1 MCDSF
6 LNTLT
11 FYISTTFLT
20 TYSISKK
27 SGSFKSIVHSN
38 FHFKAEIIFC
48 VSVFTYGINIY
59 KEREGVEQRMFS
71 NSRLEEIFIQ
81 ISKNEFTTIKELTNL
96 FHVTDRT
103 IRTDIQAIN
112 LEIAKYECEILLKRK
127 SGYYLMSYNKDK
139 FKELQNQME
148 KQTNVLTF
156 NSLDDRI
163 KYILQKLLY
172 SQDYVILDD
181 LANEVFVSRNTL
193 QNYIKPIKETLE
205 TYNLIY
211 VSKPN
216 LGVKVFGN
224 EKDKREC
231 LINEILCKDTPTYI
245 IGFTKEE
252 QMLFKDIDLF
262 EIQTLVNQLLNKH
275 DIHASDYDR
284 KNLVMHCA
292 LMISRVKTENYIPF
306 DVQFPIQDDICELI
320 EQLCI
325 QLENKFD
332 IQITSGEK
340 QYIYLHIASNTH
352 MNIYSVNTVKLQN
365 QITKLLEVIYEEYNF
380 DLRPDAILKKDLFNH
395 FSSILSSK
403 NIYMNKKN
411 PLLNTIKIKF
421 PLPFEI
427 TLTSTAK
434 VFSEALTED
443 EIGYISLHIGAAI
456 ERCFTSMYQKKRV
469 VLVCGSGIATTRML
483 EARLQTF
490 FNSKIVIV
498 NKISY
503 AEFMHYDFANID
515 FVISTIP
522 IQSDN
527 IPVEVVDFTLKNTDI
542 EKISKRLSHMDKK
555 ANFVA
560 KFFDKQLFIHKSNEV
575 TKEDVLTELA
585 HLLENQNIVSDTF
598 IHSVLE
604 RESIACTNLNDIFAI
619 PHPMEAC
626 SKETKVAVA
635 ILDQPVEWNDKHE
648 EVQII
653 FMISIKQGEQK
664 QFEHLYDLF
673 IEIVGNTKLQQDIVH
688 SNSFEEFLYTISTV
702 DIFNS

>member
-1 MCDSF
+1 
-6 LNTLT
+6 
-11 FYISTTFLT
+11 
-20 TYSISKK
+20 
-27 SGSFKSIVHSN
+27 
-38 FHFKAEIIFC
+38 
-48 VSVFTYGINIY
+48 
-59 KEREGVEQRMFS
+59 MFS
-71 NSRLEEIFIQ
+71 SSRLEEIFIQ
-81 ISKNEFTTIKELTNL
+81 ISKNEFTTIKELTNS

-139 FKELQNQME
+139 FKELQNQIE

-231 LINEILCKDTPTYI
+231 LLNEILCKDTPTYI

-252 QMLFKDIDLF
+252 QMLFRDIDLF

-284 KNLVMHCA
+284 KNLIMHCA

-306 DVQFPIQDDICELI
+306 DVQFPIQDDIYELI

-380 DLRPDAILKKDLFNH
+380 DLRQDAILKKDLFNH

-411 PLLNTIKIKF
+411 PLLNTIKTNF

-527 IPVEVVDFTLKNTDI
+527 IPVEIVDFTLKNTDI

-555 ANFVA
+555 ANFVT
-560 KFFDKQLFIHKSNEV
+560 KFFDKQLFLHKSNAV
-575 TKEDVLTELA
+575 TKEDVLKELA

-598 IHSVLE
+598 IHSVLK

-626 SKETKVAVA
+626 SNETKVAVA
-635 ILDQPVEWNDKHE
+635 ILDQSVEWNDKHG

-688 SNSFEEFLYTISTV
+688 SNSFEEFLYTISAV

>member
-1 MCDSF
+1 
-6 LNTLT
+6 
-11 FYISTTFLT
+11 
-20 TYSISKK
+20 
-27 SGSFKSIVHSN
+27 
-38 FHFKAEIIFC
+38 
-48 VSVFTYGINIY
+48 
-59 KEREGVEQRMFS
+59 MFS
-71 NSRLEEIFIQ
+71 SSRLEEIFIQ
-81 ISKNEFTTIKELTNL
+81 ISKNEFTTIKELTNS

-139 FKELQNQME
+139 FKELQNQIE

-231 LINEILCKDTPTYI
+231 LLNEILCKDTPTYI

-252 QMLFKDIDLF
+252 QMLFRDIDLF

-284 KNLVMHCA
+284 KNLIMHCA
-292 LMISRVKTENYIPF
+292 LMISRVKIENYIPF
-306 DVQFPIQDDICELI
+306 DVQFPIQDDIYELI

-380 DLRPDAILKKDLFNH
+380 DLRQDAILKKDLFNH

-411 PLLNTIKIKF
+411 PLLNTIKTNF

-527 IPVEVVDFTLKNTDI
+527 IPVEIVDFTLKNTDI

-555 ANFVA
+555 ANFVT
-560 KFFDKQLFIHKSNEV
+560 KFFDKQLFLHKSNAV
-575 TKEDVLTELA
+575 TKEDVLKELA

-598 IHSVLE
+598 IHSVLK

-626 SKETKVAVA
+626 SNETKVAVA
-635 ILDQPVEWNDKHE
+635 ILDQSVEWNDKHE

>member
-1 MCDSF
+1 
-6 LNTLT
+6 
-11 FYISTTFLT
+11 
-20 TYSISKK
+20 
-27 SGSFKSIVHSN
+27 
-38 FHFKAEIIFC
+38 
-48 VSVFTYGINIY
+48 
-59 KEREGVEQRMFS
+59 MFS
-71 NSRLEEIFIQ
+71 SSRLEEIFIQ
-81 ISKNEFTTIKELTNL
+81 ISKNEFTTIKELTNS

-139 FKELQNQME
+139 FKELQNQIE

-231 LINEILCKDTPTYI
+231 LLNEILCKDTPTYI

-252 QMLFKDIDLF
+252 QMLFRDIDLF

-284 KNLVMHCA
+284 KNLIMHCA

-306 DVQFPIQDDICELI
+306 DVQFPIQDDIYELI

-380 DLRPDAILKKDLFNH
+380 DLRQDAILKKDLFNH

-411 PLLNTIKIKF
+411 PLLNTIKTNF

-527 IPVEVVDFTLKNTDI
+527 IPVEIVDFTLKNTDI
-542 EKISKRLSHMDKK
+542 EKISKQLSHMDKK
-555 ANFVA
+555 ANFVT
-560 KFFDKQLFIHKSNEV
+560 KFFDKQLFLHKSNAV
-575 TKEDVLTELA
+575 TKEDVLKELA

-598 IHSVLE
+598 IHSVLK

-626 SKETKVAVA
+626 SNETKVAVA
-635 ILDQPVEWNDKHE
+635 ILDQSVEWNDKHE

-664 QFEHLYDLF
+664 QFEHLYNLF

>member
-1 MCDSF
+1 
-6 LNTLT
+6 
-11 FYISTTFLT
+11 
-20 TYSISKK
+20 
-27 SGSFKSIVHSN
+27 
-38 FHFKAEIIFC
+38 
-48 VSVFTYGINIY
+48 
-59 KEREGVEQRMFS
+59 MFS
-71 NSRLEEIFIQ
+71 SSRLEEIFIQ
-81 ISKNEFTTIKELTNL
+81 ISKNEFTTIKELTNS

-139 FKELQNQME
+139 FKELQNQIE

-231 LINEILCKDTPTYI
+231 LLNEILCKDTPTYI

-252 QMLFKDIDLF
+252 QMLFRDIDLF
-262 EIQTLVNQLLNKH
+262 EIQTSVNQLLNKH

-284 KNLVMHCA
+284 KNLIMHCA

-306 DVQFPIQDDICELI
+306 DVQFPIQDDIYELI

-380 DLRPDAILKKDLFNH
+380 DLRQDAILKKDLFNH

-411 PLLNTIKIKF
+411 PLLNTIKTNF

-527 IPVEVVDFTLKNTDI
+527 IPVEIVDFTLKNTDI

-555 ANFVA
+555 ANFVT
-560 KFFDKQLFIHKSNEV
+560 KFFDKQLFLHKSNAV
-575 TKEDVLTELA
+575 TKEDVLKELA

-598 IHSVLE
+598 IHSVLK

-626 SKETKVAVA
+626 SNETKVAVA
-635 ILDQPVEWNDKHE
+635 ILDQSVEWNDKHG

-688 SNSFEEFLYTISTV
+688 SNSFEEFLYTISAV

>member
-1 MCDSF
+1 
-6 LNTLT
+6 
-11 FYISTTFLT
+11 
-20 TYSISKK
+20 
-27 SGSFKSIVHSN
+27 
-38 FHFKAEIIFC
+38 
-48 VSVFTYGINIY
+48 
-59 KEREGVEQRMFS
+59 MFS
-71 NSRLEEIFIQ
+71 SSRLEEIFIQ
-81 ISKNEFTTIKELTNL
+81 ISKNEFTTIKELTNS

-139 FKELQNQME
+139 FKELQNQIE

-231 LINEILCKDTPTYI
+231 LLNEILCKDTPTYI

-252 QMLFKDIDLF
+252 QMLFRDIDLF

-284 KNLVMHCA
+284 KNLIMHCA

-306 DVQFPIQDDICELI
+306 DVQFPIQDDIYELI

-380 DLRPDAILKKDLFNH
+380 DLRQDAILKKDLFNH

-411 PLLNTIKIKF
+411 PLLNTIKTNF

-469 VLVCGSGIATTRML
+469 ILVCGSGIATTRML

-527 IPVEVVDFTLKNTDI
+527 IPVEIVDFTLKNTDI

-555 ANFVA
+555 ANFVT
-560 KFFDKQLFIHKSNEV
+560 KFFDKQLFLHKSNAV
-575 TKEDVLTELA
+575 TKEDVLKELA

-598 IHSVLE
+598 IHSVLK

-626 SKETKVAVA
+626 SNETKVAVA
-635 ILDQPVEWNDKHE
+635 ILDQSVEWNDKHE

>member
-1 MCDSF
+1 
-6 LNTLT
+6 
-11 FYISTTFLT
+11 
-20 TYSISKK
+20 
-27 SGSFKSIVHSN
+27 
-38 FHFKAEIIFC
+38 
-48 VSVFTYGINIY
+48 
-59 KEREGVEQRMFS
+59 MFS
-71 NSRLEEIFIQ
+71 SSRLEEIFIQ
-81 ISKNEFTTIKELTNL
+81 ISKNEFTTIKELTNS

-139 FKELQNQME
+139 FKELQNQIE

-231 LINEILCKDTPTYI
+231 LLNEILCKDTPTYI

-252 QMLFKDIDLF
+252 QMLFRDIDLF

-284 KNLVMHCA
+284 KNLIMHCA

-306 DVQFPIQDDICELI
+306 DVQFPIQDDIYELI

-380 DLRPDAILKKDLFNH
+380 DLRQDAVLKKDLFNH

-411 PLLNTIKIKF
+411 PLLNTIKTNF
-421 PLPFEI
+421 RLPFEI

-527 IPVEVVDFTLKNTDI
+527 IPVEIVDFTLKNTDI

-555 ANFVA
+555 ANFVT
-560 KFFDKQLFIHKSNEV
+560 KFFDKQLFLHKSNAV
-575 TKEDVLTELA
+575 TKEDVLKELA
-585 HLLENQNIVSDTF
+585 HLLENQNIVSNTF
-598 IHSVLE
+598 IHSVLK

>member
-1 MCDSF
+1 
-6 LNTLT
+6 
-11 FYISTTFLT
+11 
-20 TYSISKK
+20 
-27 SGSFKSIVHSN
+27 
-38 FHFKAEIIFC
+38 
-48 VSVFTYGINIY
+48 
-59 KEREGVEQRMFS
+59 MFS
-71 NSRLEEIFIQ
+71 SSRLEEIFIQ
-81 ISKNEFTTIKELTNL
+81 ISKNEFTTIKELTNS

-139 FKELQNQME
+139 FKELQNQIE

-231 LINEILCKDTPTYI
+231 LLNEILCKDTPTYI

-252 QMLFKDIDLF
+252 QMLFRDIDLF

-284 KNLVMHCA
+284 KNLIMHCA
-292 LMISRVKTENYIPF
+292 LMIYRVKTENYIPF
-306 DVQFPIQDDICELI
+306 DVQFPIQDDIYELI

-380 DLRPDAILKKDLFNH
+380 DLRQDAILKKDLFNH

-411 PLLNTIKIKF
+411 PLLNTIKTNF

-527 IPVEVVDFTLKNTDI
+527 IPVEIVDFTLKNTDI

-555 ANFVA
+555 ANFVT
-560 KFFDKQLFIHKSNEV
+560 KFFDKQLFLHKSNAV
-575 TKEDVLTELA
+575 TKEDVLKELA

-598 IHSVLE
+598 IHSVLK

-626 SKETKVAVA
+626 SNETKVAVA
-635 ILDQPVEWNDKHE
+635 ILDQSVEWNDKHE

>member
-1 MCDSF
+1 
-6 LNTLT
+6 
-11 FYISTTFLT
+11 
-20 TYSISKK
+20 
-27 SGSFKSIVHSN
+27 
-38 FHFKAEIIFC
+38 
-48 VSVFTYGINIY
+48 
-59 KEREGVEQRMFS
+59 MFS
-71 NSRLEEIFIQ
+71 SSRLEEIFIQ
-81 ISKNEFTTIKELTNL
+81 ISKNEFTTIKELTNS

-139 FKELQNQME
+139 FKELQNQIE

-231 LINEILCKDTPTYI
+231 LLNEILCKDTPTYI

-252 QMLFKDIDLF
+252 QMLFRDIDLF

-284 KNLVMHCA
+284 KNLIMHCA

-306 DVQFPIQDDICELI
+306 DVQFPIQDDIYELI

-325 QLENKFD
+325 QLENKFV

-380 DLRPDAILKKDLFNH
+380 DLRQDAVLKKDLFNH

-411 PLLNTIKIKF
+411 PLLNTIKTNF

-527 IPVEVVDFTLKNTDI
+527 IPVEIVDFTLKNTDI

-555 ANFVA
+555 ANFVT
-560 KFFDKQLFIHKSNEV
+560 KFFDKQLFLHKSNAV
-575 TKEDVLTELA
+575 TKEDVLKELA

-598 IHSVLE
+598 IHSVLK

-626 SKETKVAVA
+626 SNETKVAVA

>member
-1 MCDSF
+1 
-6 LNTLT
+6 
-11 FYISTTFLT
+11 
-20 TYSISKK
+20 
-27 SGSFKSIVHSN
+27 
-38 FHFKAEIIFC
+38 
-48 VSVFTYGINIY
+48 
-59 KEREGVEQRMFS
+59 MFS
-71 NSRLEEIFIQ
+71 SSRLEEIFIQ
-81 ISKNEFTTIKELTNL
+81 ISKNEFTTVKELTNS

-139 FKELQNQME
+139 FKELQNQIE

-193 QNYIKPIKETLE
+193 QNYIKPIKEILE

-231 LINEILCKDTPTYI
+231 LLNEILCKDTPTYI

-252 QMLFKDIDLF
+252 QMLFRDIDLF

-284 KNLVMHCA
+284 KNLIMHCA

-306 DVQFPIQDDICELI
+306 DVQFPIQDDIYELI

-380 DLRPDAILKKDLFNH
+380 DLRQDAILKKDLFNH

-411 PLLNTIKIKF
+411 PLLNTIKTNF

-527 IPVEVVDFTLKNTDI
+527 IPVEIVDFTLKNTDI

-555 ANFVA
+555 ANFVT
-560 KFFDKQLFIHKSNEV
+560 KFFDKQLFLHKSNAV
-575 TKEDVLTELA
+575 TKEDVLKELA

-598 IHSVLE
+598 IHSVLK

>member
-1 MCDSF
+1 
-6 LNTLT
+6 
-11 FYISTTFLT
+11 
-20 TYSISKK
+20 
-27 SGSFKSIVHSN
+27 
-38 FHFKAEIIFC
+38 
-48 VSVFTYGINIY
+48 
-59 KEREGVEQRMFS
+59 MFS
-71 NSRLEEIFIQ
+71 SSRLEEIFIQ
-81 ISKNEFTTIKELTNL
+81 ISKNEFTTIKELTNS

-139 FKELQNQME
+139 FKELQNQIE

-231 LINEILCKDTPTYI
+231 LLNEILCKDTPTYI

-252 QMLFKDIDLF
+252 QMLFRDIDLF

-284 KNLVMHCA
+284 KNLIMHCA

-306 DVQFPIQDDICELI
+306 DVQFPIQDDIYELI

-380 DLRPDAILKKDLFNH
+380 DLRQDAILKKDLFNH

-411 PLLNTIKIKF
+411 PLLNTIKTNF

-456 ERCFTSMYQKKRV
+456 ERCFTSMNQKKRV

-527 IPVEVVDFTLKNTDI
+527 IPVEIVDFTLKNTDI

-555 ANFVA
+555 ANFVT
-560 KFFDKQLFIHKSNEV
+560 KFFDKQLFLHKSNAV
-575 TKEDVLTELA
+575 TKEDVLKELA

-598 IHSVLE
+598 IHSVLK

-626 SKETKVAVA
+626 SNETKVAVA
-635 ILDQPVEWNDKHE
+635 ILDQSVEWNDKHE

>member
-1 MCDSF
+1 
-6 LNTLT
+6 
-11 FYISTTFLT
+11 
-20 TYSISKK
+20 
-27 SGSFKSIVHSN
+27 
-38 FHFKAEIIFC
+38 
-48 VSVFTYGINIY
+48 
-59 KEREGVEQRMFS
+59 MFS
-71 NSRLEEIFIQ
+71 SSRLEEIFIQ
-81 ISKNEFTTIKELTNL
+81 ISKNEFTTIKELTNS

-139 FKELQNQME
+139 FKELQNQIE

-231 LINEILCKDTPTYI
+231 LLNEILCKDTPTYI

-252 QMLFKDIDLF
+252 QMLFRDIDLF

-275 DIHASDYDR
+275 DIHTSDYDR
-284 KNLVMHCA
+284 KNLIMHCA

-306 DVQFPIQDDICELI
+306 DVQFPIQDDIYELI

-380 DLRPDAILKKDLFNH
+380 DLRQDAILKKDLFNH

-411 PLLNTIKIKF
+411 PLLNTIKTNF

-527 IPVEVVDFTLKNTDI
+527 IPVEIVDFTLKNTDI

-555 ANFVA
+555 ANFVT
-560 KFFDKQLFIHKSNEV
+560 KFFDKQLFLHKSNAV
-575 TKEDVLTELA
+575 TKEDVLKELA

-598 IHSVLE
+598 IHSVLK

-626 SKETKVAVA
+626 SNETKVAVA
-635 ILDQPVEWNDKHE
+635 ILDQSVEWNDKHE

>member
-1 MCDSF
+1 
-6 LNTLT
+6 
-11 FYISTTFLT
+11 
-20 TYSISKK
+20 
-27 SGSFKSIVHSN
+27 
-38 FHFKAEIIFC
+38 
-48 VSVFTYGINIY
+48 
-59 KEREGVEQRMFS
+59 MFS
-71 NSRLEEIFIQ
+71 SSRLEEIFIQ
-81 ISKNEFTTIKELTNL
+81 ISKNEFTTIKELTNS

-139 FKELQNQME
+139 FKELQNQIE

-231 LINEILCKDTPTYI
+231 LLNEILCKDTPTYI

-252 QMLFKDIDLF
+252 QMLFRDIDLF

-284 KNLVMHCA
+284 KNLIMHCA

-306 DVQFPIQDDICELI
+306 DVQFPIQDDIYELI

-380 DLRPDAILKKDLFNH
+380 DLRQDAVLKKDLFNH

-411 PLLNTIKIKF
+411 PLLNTIKTNF

-527 IPVEVVDFTLKNTDI
+527 IPVEIVDFTLKNTDI

-555 ANFVA
+555 ANFVT
-560 KFFDKQLFIHKSNEV
+560 KFFDKQLFLHKSNAV
-575 TKEDVLTELA
+575 TKEDVLKELA

-598 IHSVLE
+598 IHSVLK

-626 SKETKVAVA
+626 SNETKVAVA

>member
-1 MCDSF
+1 
-6 LNTLT
+6 
-11 FYISTTFLT
+11 
-20 TYSISKK
+20 
-27 SGSFKSIVHSN
+27 
-38 FHFKAEIIFC
+38 
-48 VSVFTYGINIY
+48 
-59 KEREGVEQRMFS
+59 MFS
-71 NSRLEEIFIQ
+71 SSRLEEIFIQ
-81 ISKNEFTTIKELTNL
+81 ISKNEFTTIKELTNS

-139 FKELQNQME
+139 FKELQNQIE

-231 LINEILCKDTPTYI
+231 LLNEILCKDTPTYI

-252 QMLFKDIDLF
+252 QMLFRDIDLF

-275 DIHASDYDR
+275 DIHASDYNR
-284 KNLVMHCA
+284 KNLIMHCA

-306 DVQFPIQDDICELI
+306 DVQFPIQDDIYELI

-380 DLRPDAILKKDLFNH
+380 DLRQDAILKKDLFNH

-411 PLLNTIKIKF
+411 PLLNTIKTNF

-527 IPVEVVDFTLKNTDI
+527 IPVEIVDFTLKNTDI

-555 ANFVA
+555 ANFVT
-560 KFFDKQLFIHKSNEV
+560 KFFDKQLFLHKSNAV
-575 TKEDVLTELA
+575 TKEDVLKELA

-598 IHSVLE
+598 IHSVLK

-626 SKETKVAVA
+626 SNETKVAVA
-635 ILDQPVEWNDKHE
+635 ILDQSVEWNDKHE

>member
-1 MCDSF
+1 
-6 LNTLT
+6 
-11 FYISTTFLT
+11 
-20 TYSISKK
+20 
-27 SGSFKSIVHSN
+27 
-38 FHFKAEIIFC
+38 
-48 VSVFTYGINIY
+48 
-59 KEREGVEQRMFS
+59 MFS
-71 NSRLEEIFIQ
+71 SSRLEEIFIQ
-81 ISKNEFTTIKELTNL
+81 ISKNEFTTIKELTNS

-139 FKELQNQME
+139 FKELQNQIE

-193 QNYIKPIKETLE
+193 QNYIKPIKEILE

-231 LINEILCKDTPTYI
+231 LLNEILCKDTPTYI

-252 QMLFKDIDLF
+252 QMLFRDIDLF

-284 KNLVMHCA
+284 KNLIMHCA

-306 DVQFPIQDDICELI
+306 DVQFPIQDDIYELI

-380 DLRPDAILKKDLFNH
+380 DLRQDAILKKDLFNH

-411 PLLNTIKIKF
+411 PLLNTIKTNF

-527 IPVEVVDFTLKNTDI
+527 IPVEIVDFTLKNTDI

-555 ANFVA
+555 ANFVT
-560 KFFDKQLFIHKSNEV
+560 KFFDKQLFLHKSNAV
-575 TKEDVLTELA
+575 TKEDVLKELA

-598 IHSVLE
+598 IHSVLK

-688 SNSFEEFLYTISTV
+688 SNSFEEFLYTISAV

>member
-1 MCDSF
+1 
-6 LNTLT
+6 
-11 FYISTTFLT
+11 
-20 TYSISKK
+20 
-27 SGSFKSIVHSN
+27 
-38 FHFKAEIIFC
+38 
-48 VSVFTYGINIY
+48 
-59 KEREGVEQRMFS
+59 MFS
-71 NSRLEEIFIQ
+71 SSRLEEIFIQ
-81 ISKNEFTTIKELTNL
+81 ISKNEFTTIKELTNS

-139 FKELQNQME
+139 FKKLQNQIE

-231 LINEILCKDTPTYI
+231 LLNEILCKDTPTYI

-252 QMLFKDIDLF
+252 QMLFRDIDLF

-284 KNLVMHCA
+284 KNLIMHCA

-306 DVQFPIQDDICELI
+306 DVQFPIQDDIYELI

-380 DLRPDAILKKDLFNH
+380 DLRQDAVLKKDLFNH

-411 PLLNTIKIKF
+411 PLLNTIKTNF

-527 IPVEVVDFTLKNTDI
+527 IPVEIVDFTLKNTDI

-555 ANFVA
+555 ANFVT
-560 KFFDKQLFIHKSNEV
+560 KFFDKQLFLHKSNAV
-575 TKEDVLTELA
+575 TKEDVLKELA

-598 IHSVLE
+598 IHSVLK

-626 SKETKVAVA
+626 SNETKVAVA

>member
-1 MCDSF
+1 
-6 LNTLT
+6 
-11 FYISTTFLT
+11 
-20 TYSISKK
+20 
-27 SGSFKSIVHSN
+27 
-38 FHFKAEIIFC
+38 
-48 VSVFTYGINIY
+48 
-59 KEREGVEQRMFS
+59 MFS
-71 NSRLEEIFIQ
+71 SSRLEEIFIQ
-81 ISKNEFTTIKELTNL
+81 ISKNEFTTIKELTNS

-139 FKELQNQME
+139 FKELQNQIE

-231 LINEILCKDTPTYI
+231 LLNEILCKDTPTYI

-252 QMLFKDIDLF
+252 QMLFRDIDLF

-284 KNLVMHCA
+284 KNLIMHCA

-306 DVQFPIQDDICELI
+306 DVQFPIQDDIYELI

-380 DLRPDAILKKDLFNH
+380 DLRQDAILKKDLFNH

-411 PLLNTIKIKF
+411 PLLNTIKTNF

-527 IPVEVVDFTLKNTDI
+527 IPVEIVDFTLKNTDI

-555 ANFVA
+555 ANFVT
-560 KFFDKQLFIHKSNEV
+560 KFFDKQLFLHKSNAV
-575 TKEDVLTELA
+575 TKEDVLKELA

-598 IHSVLE
+598 IHSVLK

-619 PHPMEAC
+619 PHPMESC
-626 SKETKVAVA
+626 SNETKVAVA
-635 ILDQPVEWNDKHE
+635 ILDQSVEWNDKHE

>member
-1 MCDSF
+1 
-6 LNTLT
+6 
-11 FYISTTFLT
+11 
-20 TYSISKK
+20 
-27 SGSFKSIVHSN
+27 
-38 FHFKAEIIFC
+38 
-48 VSVFTYGINIY
+48 
-59 KEREGVEQRMFS
+59 MFS
-71 NSRLEEIFIQ
+71 SSRLEEIFIQ
-81 ISKNEFTTIKELTNL
+81 ISKNEFTTIKELTNS

-139 FKELQNQME
+139 FKELQNQIE

-231 LINEILCKDTPTYI
+231 LLNEILCKDTPTYI

-252 QMLFKDIDLF
+252 QMLFRDIDLF

-284 KNLVMHCA
+284 KNLIMHCA

-306 DVQFPIQDDICELI
+306 DVQFPIQDDIYELI

-380 DLRPDAILKKDLFNH
+380 DLRQDAVLKKDLFNH

-411 PLLNTIKIKF
+411 PLLNTIKTNF

-527 IPVEVVDFTLKNTDI
+527 IPVEIVDFTLKNTDI

-555 ANFVA
+555 ANFVT
-560 KFFDKQLFIHKSNEV
+560 KFFDKQLFLHKSNAV
-575 TKEDVLTELA
+575 TKEDVLKELA
-585 HLLENQNIVSDTF
+585 HLLENQNIVSNTF
-598 IHSVLE
+598 IHSVLK

>member
-1 MCDSF
+1 
-6 LNTLT
+6 
-11 FYISTTFLT
+11 
-20 TYSISKK
+20 
-27 SGSFKSIVHSN
+27 
-38 FHFKAEIIFC
+38 
-48 VSVFTYGINIY
+48 
-59 KEREGVEQRMFS
+59 MFS
-71 NSRLEEIFIQ
+71 SSRLEEIFIQ
-81 ISKNEFTTIKELTNL
+81 ISKNEFTTIKELTNS

-139 FKELQNQME
+139 FKELQNQIE

-231 LINEILCKDTPTYI
+231 LLNEILCKDTPTYI

-252 QMLFKDIDLF
+252 QMLFRDIDLF

-284 KNLVMHCA
+284 KNLIMHCA

-306 DVQFPIQDDICELI
+306 DVQFPIQDDIYELI

-352 MNIYSVNTVKLQN
+352 MNIYSVNTIKLQN

-380 DLRPDAILKKDLFNH
+380 DLRQDAILKKDLFNH

-411 PLLNTIKIKF
+411 PLLNTIKTNF

-527 IPVEVVDFTLKNTDI
+527 IPVEIVDFTLKNTDI

-555 ANFVA
+555 ANFVT
-560 KFFDKQLFIHKSNEV
+560 KFFDKQLFLHKSNAV
-575 TKEDVLTELA
+575 TKEDVLKELA

-598 IHSVLE
+598 IHSVLK

-626 SKETKVAVA
+626 SNETKVAVA
-635 ILDQPVEWNDKHE
+635 ILDQSVEWNDKHE

>member
-1 MCDSF
+1 
-6 LNTLT
+6 
-11 FYISTTFLT
+11 
-20 TYSISKK
+20 
-27 SGSFKSIVHSN
+27 
-38 FHFKAEIIFC
+38 
-48 VSVFTYGINIY
+48 
-59 KEREGVEQRMFS
+59 MFS
-71 NSRLEEIFIQ
+71 SSRLEEIFIQ
-81 ISKNEFTTIKELTNL
+81 ISKNEFTTIKELTNS

-139 FKELQNQME
+139 FKELQNQIE

-231 LINEILCKDTPTYI
+231 LLNEILCKDTPTYI

-252 QMLFKDIDLF
+252 QMLFRDIDLF

-284 KNLVMHCA
+284 KNLIMHCA

-306 DVQFPIQDDICELI
+306 DVQFPIQDDIYELI

-380 DLRPDAILKKDLFNH
+380 DLRQDAVLKKDLFNH

-411 PLLNTIKIKF
+411 PLLNTIKTNF

-555 ANFVA
+555 ANFVT
-560 KFFDKQLFIHKSNEV
+560 KFFDKQLFLHKSNAV
-575 TKEDVLTELA
+575 TKEDVLKELA
-585 HLLENQNIVSDTF
+585 HLLENQNIVSNTF
-598 IHSVLE
+598 IHSVLK

>member
-1 MCDSF
+1 
-6 LNTLT
+6 
-11 FYISTTFLT
+11 
-20 TYSISKK
+20 
-27 SGSFKSIVHSN
+27 
-38 FHFKAEIIFC
+38 
-48 VSVFTYGINIY
+48 
-59 KEREGVEQRMFS
+59 MFS
-71 NSRLEEIFIQ
+71 SSRLEEIFIQ
-81 ISKNEFTTIKELTNL
+81 ISKNEFTTIKELTNS

-139 FKELQNQME
+139 FKELQNQLE

-231 LINEILCKDTPTYI
+231 LLNEILCKDTPTYI

-252 QMLFKDIDLF
+252 QMLFRDIDLF

-284 KNLVMHCA
+284 KNLIMHCA

-306 DVQFPIQDDICELI
+306 DVQFPIQDDIYELI

-380 DLRPDAILKKDLFNH
+380 DLRQDAILKKDLFNH

-411 PLLNTIKIKF
+411 PLLNTIKTNF

-434 VFSEALTED
+434 VFSVALTED

-527 IPVEVVDFTLKNTDI
+527 IPVEIVDFTLKNTDI

-555 ANFVA
+555 ANFVT
-560 KFFDKQLFIHKSNEV
+560 KFFDKQLFLHKSNAV
-575 TKEDVLTELA
+575 TKEDVLKELA

-598 IHSVLE
+598 IHSVLK

-626 SKETKVAVA
+626 SNETKVAVA
-635 ILDQPVEWNDKHE
+635 ILDQSVEWNDKHE

>member
-1 MCDSF
+1 
-6 LNTLT
+6 
-11 FYISTTFLT
+11 
-20 TYSISKK
+20 
-27 SGSFKSIVHSN
+27 
-38 FHFKAEIIFC
+38 
-48 VSVFTYGINIY
+48 
-59 KEREGVEQRMFS
+59 MFS
-71 NSRLEEIFIQ
+71 SSRLEEIFIQ
-81 ISKNEFTTIKELTNL
+81 ISKNSFTTIKELTNS

-139 FKELQNQME
+139 FKELQNQIE

-231 LINEILCKDTPTYI
+231 LLNEILCKDTPTYI

-252 QMLFKDIDLF
+252 QMLFRDIDLF

-284 KNLVMHCA
+284 KNLIMHCA

-306 DVQFPIQDDICELI
+306 DVQFPIQDDIYELI

-380 DLRPDAILKKDLFNH
+380 DLRQDAILKKDLFNH

-411 PLLNTIKIKF
+411 PLLNTIKTNF

-527 IPVEVVDFTLKNTDI
+527 IPVEIVDFTLKNTDI

-555 ANFVA
+555 ANFVT
-560 KFFDKQLFIHKSNEV
+560 KFFDKQLFLHKSNAV
-575 TKEDVLTELA
+575 TKEDVLKELA

-598 IHSVLE
+598 IHSVLK

-626 SKETKVAVA
+626 SNETKVAVA
-635 ILDQPVEWNDKHE
+635 ILDQSVEWNDKHE

>member
-1 MCDSF
+1 
-6 LNTLT
+6 
-11 FYISTTFLT
+11 
-20 TYSISKK
+20 
-27 SGSFKSIVHSN
+27 
-38 FHFKAEIIFC
+38 
-48 VSVFTYGINIY
+48 
-59 KEREGVEQRMFS
+59 MFS
-71 NSRLEEIFIQ
+71 SSRLEEIFIQ
-81 ISKNEFTTIKELTNL
+81 ISKNEFTTIKELTNS

-139 FKELQNQME
+139 FKELQNQIE

-231 LINEILCKDTPTYI
+231 LLNEILCKDTPTYI

-252 QMLFKDIDLF
+252 QMLFRDIDLF

-284 KNLVMHCA
+284 KNLIMHCA

-306 DVQFPIQDDICELI
+306 DVQFPIQDDIYELI

-380 DLRPDAILKKDLFNH
+380 DLRQDAILKKDLFNH

-411 PLLNTIKIKF
+411 PLLNTIKTNF

-469 VLVCGSGIATTRML
+469 VLVCGSGISTTRML

-527 IPVEVVDFTLKNTDI
+527 IPVEIVDFTLKNTDI

-555 ANFVA
+555 ANFVT
-560 KFFDKQLFIHKSNEV
+560 KFFDKQLFLHKSNAV
-575 TKEDVLTELA
+575 TKEDVLKELA

-598 IHSVLE
+598 IHSVLK

-626 SKETKVAVA
+626 SNETKVAVA
-635 ILDQPVEWNDKHE
+635 ILDQSVEWNDKHE

-664 QFEHLYDLF
+664 QFEHLYNLF

>member
-1 MCDSF
+1 
-6 LNTLT
+6 
-11 FYISTTFLT
+11 
-20 TYSISKK
+20 
-27 SGSFKSIVHSN
+27 
-38 FHFKAEIIFC
+38 
-48 VSVFTYGINIY
+48 
-59 KEREGVEQRMFS
+59 MFS
-71 NSRLEEIFIQ
+71 SSRLEEIFIQ
-81 ISKNEFTTIKELTNL
+81 ISKNEFTTIKELTNS

-139 FKELQNQME
+139 FKELQNQIE

-231 LINEILCKDTPTYI
+231 LLNEILCKDTPTYI

-252 QMLFKDIDLF
+252 QMLFRDIDLF

-284 KNLVMHCA
+284 KNLIMHCA

-306 DVQFPIQDDICELI
+306 DVQFPIQDDIYELI

-380 DLRPDAILKKDLFNH
+380 DLRQDAILKKDLFNH

-411 PLLNTIKIKF
+411 PLLNTIKTNF

-527 IPVEVVDFTLKNTDI
+527 IPVEIVDFTLKNTDI

-555 ANFVA
+555 ANFVT
-560 KFFDKQLFIHKSNEV
+560 KFFDKQLFLHKSNAV
-575 TKEDVLTELA
+575 TKEDVLKELA

-598 IHSVLE
+598 IHSVLK

-626 SKETKVAVA
+626 SNETKVAVA
-635 ILDQPVEWNDKHE
+635 ILDQSVEWNDKHE

-664 QFEHLYDLF
+664 QFEHLYNLF

>member
-1 MCDSF
+1 
-6 LNTLT
+6 
-11 FYISTTFLT
+11 
-20 TYSISKK
+20 
-27 SGSFKSIVHSN
+27 
-38 FHFKAEIIFC
+38 
-48 VSVFTYGINIY
+48 
-59 KEREGVEQRMFS
+59 MFS
-71 NSRLEEIFIQ
+71 SSRLEEIFIQ
-81 ISKNEFTTIKELTNL
+81 ISKNEFTTIKELTNS

-139 FKELQNQME
+139 FKELQNQIE

-231 LINEILCKDTPTYI
+231 LLNEILCKDTPTYI

-252 QMLFKDIDLF
+252 QMLFRDIDLF

-284 KNLVMHCA
+284 KNLIMHCA

-306 DVQFPIQDDICELI
+306 DVQFPIQDDIYELI

-380 DLRPDAILKKDLFNH
+380 DLRQDAILKKDLFNH

-411 PLLNTIKIKF
+411 PLLNTIKTNF

-527 IPVEVVDFTLKNTDI
+527 IPVEIVDFTLKNTDI

-555 ANFVA
+555 ANFVT
-560 KFFDKQLFIHKSNEV
+560 KFFDKQLFLHKSNAV
-575 TKEDVLTELA
+575 TKEDVLKELA

-598 IHSVLE
+598 FHSVLK

-626 SKETKVAVA
+626 SNETKVAVA
-635 ILDQPVEWNDKHE
+635 ILDQSVEWNDKHE

>member
-1 MCDSF
+1 
-6 LNTLT
+6 
-11 FYISTTFLT
+11 
-20 TYSISKK
+20 
-27 SGSFKSIVHSN
+27 
-38 FHFKAEIIFC
+38 
-48 VSVFTYGINIY
+48 
-59 KEREGVEQRMFS
+59 MFS
-71 NSRLEEIFIQ
+71 SSRLEEIFIQ
-81 ISKNEFTTIKELTNL
+81 ISKNEFTTIKELTNS

-139 FKELQNQME
+139 FKELQNQIE

-231 LINEILCKDTPTYI
+231 LLNEILCKDTPTYI

-252 QMLFKDIDLF
+252 QMLFRDIDLF

-284 KNLVMHCA
+284 KNLIMHCA

-306 DVQFPIQDDICELI
+306 DVQFPIQDDIYELI

-380 DLRPDAILKKDLFNH
+380 DLRQDAVLKKDLFNH

-411 PLLNTIKIKF
+411 PLLNTIKTNF

-527 IPVEVVDFTLKNTDI
+527 IPVEIVDFTLKNTDI

-555 ANFVA
+555 ANFVT
-560 KFFDKQLFIHKSNEV
+560 KFFDKQLFIHKSNAV
-575 TKEDVLTELA
+575 TKEDVLKELA

-598 IHSVLE
+598 IHSVLK

-626 SKETKVAVA
+626 SNETKVAVA

>member
-1 MCDSF
+1 
-6 LNTLT
+6 
-11 FYISTTFLT
+11 
-20 TYSISKK
+20 
-27 SGSFKSIVHSN
+27 
-38 FHFKAEIIFC
+38 
-48 VSVFTYGINIY
+48 
-59 KEREGVEQRMFS
+59 MFS
-71 NSRLEEIFIQ
+71 SSRLEEIFIQ
-81 ISKNEFTTIKELTNL
+81 ISKNEFTTIKELTNS

-139 FKELQNQME
+139 FKELQNQIE

-231 LINEILCKDTPTYI
+231 LLNEILCKDTPTYI

-252 QMLFKDIDLF
+252 QMLFRDIDLF

-284 KNLVMHCA
+284 KNLIMHCA

-306 DVQFPIQDDICELI
+306 DVQFPIQDDIYELI

-380 DLRPDAILKKDLFNH
+380 DLRQDAILKKDLFNH

-411 PLLNTIKIKF
+411 PLLNTIKTNF

-527 IPVEVVDFTLKNTDI
+527 IPVEIVDFTLKNTDI

-555 ANFVA
+555 ANFVT
-560 KFFDKQLFIHKSNEV
+560 KFFDKQLFLHKSNAV
-575 TKEDVLTELA
+575 TKEDVLKELA

-598 IHSVLE
+598 IHSVLK

-626 SKETKVAVA
+626 SNETKVAVA
-635 ILDQPVEWNDKHE
+635 ILDQSVEWNDKHE

-702 DIFNS
+702 DILAL

>member
-1 MCDSF
+1 
-6 LNTLT
+6 
-11 FYISTTFLT
+11 
-20 TYSISKK
+20 
-27 SGSFKSIVHSN
+27 
-38 FHFKAEIIFC
+38 
-48 VSVFTYGINIY
+48 
-59 KEREGVEQRMFS
+59 MFS
-71 NSRLEEIFIQ
+71 SSRLEEIFIQ
-81 ISKNEFTTIKELTNL
+81 ISKNEFTTIKELTNS

-139 FKELQNQME
+139 FKELQNQIE

-156 NSLDDRI
+156 NSLDDHI

-231 LINEILCKDTPTYI
+231 LLNEILCKDTPTYI

-252 QMLFKDIDLF
+252 QMLFRDIDLF

-284 KNLVMHCA
+284 KNLIMHCA

-306 DVQFPIQDDICELI
+306 DVQFPIQDDIYELI

-380 DLRPDAILKKDLFNH
+380 DLRQDAILKKDLFNH

-411 PLLNTIKIKF
+411 PLLNTIKTNF

-527 IPVEVVDFTLKNTDI
+527 IPVEIVDFTLKNTDI

-555 ANFVA
+555 ANFVT
-560 KFFDKQLFIHKSNEV
+560 KFFDKQLFLHKSNAV
-575 TKEDVLTELA
+575 TKEDVLKELA

-598 IHSVLE
+598 IHSVLK

-626 SKETKVAVA
+626 SNETKVAVA
-635 ILDQPVEWNDKHE
+635 ILDQSVEWNDKHE